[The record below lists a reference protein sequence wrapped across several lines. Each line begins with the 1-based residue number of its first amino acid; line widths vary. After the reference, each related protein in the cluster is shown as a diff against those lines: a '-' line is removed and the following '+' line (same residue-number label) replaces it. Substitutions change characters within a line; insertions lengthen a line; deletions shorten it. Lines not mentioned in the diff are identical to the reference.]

1 MMMMMSTATM
11 MPETTTTPQSQALTY
26 LPEQLAPLNIQ
37 QIMNQIPHRY
47 PFLLLDAVTA
57 HEQGAWIEG
66 YKNVSIN
73 EPFFQ
78 GHFPNQPIMP
88 GVLQLE
94 ALAQLGGVLMSFTP
108 KGIGKLGVFAGLD
121 NVRFRRMVLP
131 GDRLDLR
138 MELTKM
144 RGPVCKM
151 TGIASVDGQPAVE
164 AELMFSFVDMVE

>member
-1 MMMMMSTATM
+1 MMITSSTLLVDPTNLLEA
-11 MPETTTTPQSQALTY
+11 SALEAYTA
-26 LPEQLAPLNIQ
+26 EQLAPLNIM
-37 QIMNQIPHRY
+37 QIMAQIPHRY
-47 PFLLLDAVTA
+47 PFLLVDGVVA
-57 HEQGAWIEG
+57 HQQAKWIEG

-88 GVLQLE
+88 GVLQIE

-108 KGIGKLGVFAGLD
+108 KGQGKLGVFAGLD
-121 NVRFRRMVLP
+121 NVRFRRMVIP

-138 MELTKM
+138 MELIKM

-151 TGIASVDGQPAVE
+151 KGIASVDGQPTVE
-164 AELMFSFVDMVE
+164 AELMFSFVDHA